1 MQQVKPADEPCWVRT
16 PDCQEDA
23 SRSSLYF
30 VGRSQETL
38 ANVGQPRRASFRS
51 AQRDAEQE
59 YARYLGVDIE
69 SSSYLKSLFKNERY
83 QMQFEE
89 TIHETVEQTV
99 SELVKADE
107 YFVSY
112 EVDAEGVPLWTAYVL
127 LRISNETVVKHQLA
141 LREEAKRKAEE
152 PDAPEKP
159 DEWIASLY
167 NIDDSVSV
175 FVNGTKINQCD
186 FSQNCKVKLTPHLN
200 PGQNK
205 IRLEYSNYAMFWTYA
220 YKILKNGEVM
230 YKARCGQVWLMGC
243 GFLDTKLGVVHSFEF
258 EVAH

>member
-1 MQQVKPADEPCWVRT
+1 MWDS
-16 PDCQEDA
+16 PDVHPSVQPKEMR
-23 SRSSLYF
+23 SR
-30 VGRSQETL
+30 
-38 ANVGQPRRASFRS
+38 
-51 AQRDAEQE
+51 

-69 SSSYLKSLFKNERY
+69 SSSYLKSLFKIERY

-141 LREEAKRKAEE
+141 LREEAKRKAQE

-200 PGQNK
+200 PGQTRSGWSTAIMRCFGPTPTK
-205 IRLEYSNYAMFWTYA
+205 SSRMVRLCTRPDVGRS
-220 YKILKNGEVM
+220 G
-230 YKARCGQVWLMGC
+230 
-243 GFLDTKLGVVHSFEF
+243 
-258 EVAH
+258 

>member
-1 MQQVKPADEPCWVRT
+1 MLRQTFNVLFLHALLGGLSGCASAPVKQKTPLTMQQVKPADEPCWVRT

-30 VGRSQETL
+30 VGRSQERL

-112 EVDAEGVPLWTAYVL
+112 EVDAEGVPLWTAYV
-127 LRISNETVVKHQLA
+127 S
-141 LREEAKRKAEE
+141 
-152 PDAPEKP
+152 
-159 DEWIASLY
+159 
-167 NIDDSVSV
+167 
-175 FVNGTKINQCD
+175 
-186 FSQNCKVKLTPHLN
+186 
-200 PGQNK
+200 
-205 IRLEYSNYAMFWTYA
+205 
-220 YKILKNGEVM
+220 
-230 YKARCGQVWLMGC
+230 
-243 GFLDTKLGVVHSFEF
+243 
-258 EVAH
+258 